1 MDLMKAIGDNVV
13 LVSAIL
19 FVILLILYGLF
30 YKKSGSATGSKKSEE
45 NKEKEDPNKKNKEAL
60 ISYIFYFIFGSL
72 AIYALYL
79 IYIKY
84 TSHQLMVSA
93 LPQGTSSKSGIVGGG
108 SSNPAHAQK
117 LASAL
122 GNYSV
127 KMTGDDIDVG
137 FLE

>member
-1 MDLMKAIGDNVV
+1 
-13 LVSAIL
+13 
-19 FVILLILYGLF
+19 
-30 YKKSGSATGSKKSEE
+30 
-45 NKEKEDPNKKNKEAL
+45 KEAL
-60 ISYIFYFIFGSL
+60 ISYLFYFILGSL

-108 SSNPAHAQK
+108 NPANAQK

-122 GNYSV
+122 GNYSI